1 MFKFLTSFIFL
12 FKFIFISSAS
22 ISYAMNLTFFK
33 GSYEKTTFI
42 CSLDKIDATQSQKYA
57 ARWLHKDKEMIHKL
71 HEKSANFKN
80 IPTEFLIGKN
90 YSGKIV
96 VANKR
101 NVIWTYEMKINF
113 KSPNQV
119 MHSKKIKIKNL
130 YDYKSKKYYVDID
143 IPAQRKWNFVSASGS
158 CEMTKKV
165 VSDDQKLV
173 SNSGFSSPNSWDGK
187 YNLVKVNTSNSW
199 DGKYNATFNFKMSRA
214 SVCPSKLP
222 IEVEIF
228 IKNGKA
234 EGFIFNNGGG
244 NKHSFCKLY
253 HNGTITGNIDSNG
266 EINFKIKQKDSHSRK
281 YSSFEI
287 VGNIEGRLKL
297 NSRNSKYHPP
307 HAFELKKVELTAAEK
322 QKAKEIEQEKA
333 RKIAEEKAKE
343 IAKERE
349 RKAREELELAEKKLR
364 IAKEQDRIAEE
375 RARKEKARKLAETKA
390 RKIAEEKARKANEK
404 AKKEKAR
411 KLAEAKAKKIAE
423 EKARKIAEEN
433 AKVLR
438 DKINSLKKEA
448 ANFYNDINDFVKSG
462 GELDLLEL
470 TKLFELKPD
479 PKKAWTKKDITN
491 LENLEKFMRSI
502 AEFNVFEEAKIA
514 ERKLNYEKKKDEI
527 IAALNNNLDKLNS
540 LLRENFSNK
549 EFSKPLQK
557 SINKVKTFLSTLDKS
572 FVLESASKLLDQ
584 SSKSID
590 NITSKIKKIEKLDND
605 LNRFNEELNL
615 VLRNNFGTDKAKN
628 ASKLIEKINKVKT
641 NLEKEKL
648 NNVIKLFLK
657 TGKLEEEKV
666 VEVKKDKKKN
676 ESINTTKNQ
685 KIYKIKADDIDLVAS
700 LYEPYM
706 FAKELCEKAIN
717 LSEMKSLLKETIE
730 MYFDSKKA
738 PNSAREKIKNKAWD
752 KAYANF
758 SKNPEYSYVLNVYS
772 SLSRGQKRQACPK
785 AIGQP
790 MQILRMTH
798 DRIKRLI
805 KPKGKSRRDL

>member
-42 CSLDKIDATQSQKYA
+42 CSLDKIDETQSQKYA

-187 YNLVKVNTSNSW
+187 YNAS
-199 DGKYNATFNFKMSRA
+199 FNFKMSRA

-222 IEVEIF
+222 IELEIF

-253 HNGTITGNIDSNG
+253 HNGTITGNIYSNG

-349 RKAREELELAEKKLR
+349 RKAREELKLAEKKLR
-364 IAKEQDRIAEE
+364 IEKEQQRIAEE
-375 RARKEKARKLAETKA
+375 RARKEKARKLAEIKA